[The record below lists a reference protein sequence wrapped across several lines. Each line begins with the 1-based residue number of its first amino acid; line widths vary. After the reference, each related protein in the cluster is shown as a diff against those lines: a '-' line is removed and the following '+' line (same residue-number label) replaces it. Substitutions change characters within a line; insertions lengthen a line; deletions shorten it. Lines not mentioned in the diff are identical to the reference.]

1 MTRELRNIPVATLAN
16 GHRLELGVHTVR
28 GGEGPRLGI
37 VAGTHGDEPLTV
49 ETVRRLLDEVE
60 SLSIRGS
67 VLAISCTNPYALQS
81 LTRNTPVDMA
91 NLNRVFPGD
100 PDGTFSEQLAHAIW
114 EQIKTCDYLIDFHG
128 SGNDSTVDYVYMHGA
143 IELAIAFGCEIL
155 RDAPAHPGSLSK
167 IATDH
172 DIPTLVSELGGGQQR
187 NLHYIEKGI
196 RGGLNV
202 LKHLE
207 MLDGDPEL
215 PEVQTIVE
223 QIVTIAPHHGGLMVS
238 DYDASDLL
246 RSLPKG
252 SELARIY
259 NPSTLEELETLYAP
273 FDDSILVLVRERFST
288 VDVGDYSFMIANGAT
303 GRRVGRG

>member
-1 MTRELRNIPVATLAN
+1 MVRELQMIPVATLAN
-16 GHRLELGVHTVR
+16 GHAFELAVHSLR
-28 GGEGPRLGI
+28 GAEPGPRLGV

-49 ETVRRLLDEVE
+49 ETVRRLLSEVE
-60 SLSIRGS
+60 RLPLRGE
-67 VLAISCTNPYALQS
+67 VRAIACTNPYALQS

-114 EQIKTCDYLIDFHG
+114 GQVRGCDALIDFHG

-143 IELAIAFGCEIL
+143 LELARAFGCEIL

-172 DIPTLVSELGGGQQR
+172 GIPTLVSELGGGQQR
-187 NLHYIEKGI
+187 NTHYLEKGI

-202 LKHLE
+202 LKHLD
-207 MLDGDPEL
+207 MLDGEPEL
-215 PEVQTIVE
+215 PSEQTIVE
-223 QIVTIAPHHGGLMVS
+223 EIVTIAPHHGGLMVS
-238 DYDASDLL
+238 DLDAGDLL
-246 RSLPKG
+246 RSVPRG
-252 SELARIY
+252 TELARIY
-259 NPSTLEELETLYAP
+259 NPSTLEELEVLHAP
-273 FDDSILVLVRERFST
+273 FEQSIFVLLRERFST

-303 GRRVGRG
+303 GRSV